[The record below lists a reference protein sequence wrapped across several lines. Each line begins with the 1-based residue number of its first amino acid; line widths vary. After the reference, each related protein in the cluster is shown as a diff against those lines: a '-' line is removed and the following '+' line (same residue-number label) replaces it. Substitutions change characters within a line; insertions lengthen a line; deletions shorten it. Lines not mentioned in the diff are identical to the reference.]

1 MKARAKAIGQALS
14 KHKIR
19 TIVVAAVVIVALVLV
34 LRPRDATSG
43 MTEETAELR
52 DITTYNSFVGNV
64 EADSERSVLSKAS
77 AEVLEVLV
85 EEGDTV
91 EEGDVIA
98 TLDTSDVEYS
108 IAQMEATL
116 ASTQTANEYNI
127 KDAQTNYDN
136 AKEALDSGLN
146 TSVVTAKS
154 QMDSAKEAYETAKDT
169 YNSAKSQIND
179 GTYSGT
185 ATYYAARSEAKAAL
199 ETAQSNLEDGEAAV
213 ASCEADVEDAQA
225 ALEAAQAA
233 LEEAQT
239 SAALA
244 DVSAD
249 TQTDTNSTTEDLT
262 ALQNAVTEA
271 ETELAN
277 AEAAL
282 STAQTNLTAL
292 ESAVTSASSAYD
304 TACDQF
310 DSAKESALSSLSD
323 SVSFAKTTYE
333 NAKKSYNAA
342 VLAAEQQLETYEN
355 SLEKTEAT
363 ADTTTSELELQ
374 NLYDSLED
382 YTITAPCAG
391 TITALDV
398 SVGDMAASGLSV
410 ATISNLNAMTIA
422 ITVDEYSIINTSVGS
437 AVTIYVDS
445 IDNTYEGT
453 LTWIADTA
461 TISNGVSY
469 YEAEVSFTADDL
481 VRSGMSVEVR
491 LTNVDE
497 KDAVSISV
505 SSLNYND
512 DNTAYVYILDEDGDV
527 VTQAVTLG
535 ASDGTYVQVTDGL
548 EEGDT
553 VLLPS
558 SAGGFIESTVE
569 SRSEMVTEVIG
580 TED

>member
-1 MKARAKAIGQALS
+1 MKEKAKAVGKALWR
-14 KHKIR
+14 HKIR
-19 TIVVAAVVIVALVLV
+19 TVLV
-34 LRPRDATSG
+34 LLVVAVVLVRLLTPTNATAG

-64 EADSERSVLSKAS
+64 EADTERSVLSQAS

-98 TLDTSDVEYS
+98 TLDTSDVEYT

-146 TSVVTAKS
+146 SSVVSAKS

-169 YNSAKSQIND
+169 YNSAKSQIDN
-179 GTYSGT
+179 GTYSAT
-185 ATYYAARSEAKAAL
+185 ASYYTARSEAKAAL
-199 ETAQSNLEDGEAAV
+199 ETAESNLEDGEDAV
-213 ASCEADVEDAQA
+213 AACEAALEEAQA
-225 ALEAAQAA
+225 ALEAAQADETITDLSSYELA
-233 LEEAQT
+233 VTNAQT
-239 SAALA
+239 
-244 DVSAD
+244 
-249 TQTDTNSTTEDLT
+249 DLT
-262 ALQNAVTEA
+262 
-271 ETELAN
+271 
-277 AEAAL
+277 
-282 STAQTNLTAL
+282 TAQTNLTAL
-292 ESAVTSASSAYD
+292 EAAVTSAESAYE
-304 TACDQF
+304 TAKSQF
-310 DSAKESALSSLSD
+310 NSAKKSALSSLSD
-323 SVSFAKTTYE
+323 SVSSAKTTYE
-333 NAKKSYNAA
+333 NAKTSYEAA

-355 SLEKTEAT
+355 ALEKTEAT

-382 YTITAPCAG
+382 YTITAPCSG
-391 TITALDV
+391 TVTELNI
-398 SVGDMAASGLSV
+398 SEGDMATSGVTV

-437 AVTIYVDS
+437 DVTVYVDS
-445 IDNTYEGT
+445 IDSTYEGT

-497 KDAVSISV
+497 KDVVTISV
-505 SSLNYND
+505 DSLNYND
-512 DNTAYVYILDEDGDV
+512 DNTAYVYTLDEDGNV
-527 VTQAVTLG
+527 VTQTVTLG
-535 ASDGTYVQVTDGL
+535 VSDGSYVQITDGL
-548 EEGDT
+548 EEGDS
-553 VLLPS
+553 VFLAGS
-558 SAGGFIESTVE
+558 SDGTLSSTME
-569 SRSEMVTEVIG
+569 SRVEMVSGVLG
-580 TED
+580 AGD

>member
-1 MKARAKAIGQALS
+1 MKEKAKAVGKALWR
-14 KHKIR
+14 HKIR
-19 TIVVAAVVIVALVLV
+19 TILVLLVVVVV
-34 LRPRDATSG
+34 LVRVLTPTNATAG
-43 MTEETAELR
+43 MTEETAALR

-64 EADSERSVLSKAS
+64 EADTERSVLSQAS

-91 EEGDVIA
+91 EEGDVLA
-98 TLDTSDVEYS
+98 TLDTSDVEYN
-108 IAQMEATL
+108 IAQKEAAL
-116 ASTQTANEYNI
+116 ASTQTTNEYNI

-146 TSVVTAKS
+146 SSVVSAKS

-169 YNSAKSQIND
+169 YNSAKTQIDN
-179 GTYSGT
+179 GTYSST
-185 ATYYAARSEAKAAL
+185 ASYYTARNEAKAAL
-199 ETAQSNLEDGEAAV
+199 ETAEDNLEDGETAV
-213 ASCEADVEDAQA
+213 AACEADLEEAQA
-225 ALEAAQAA
+225 ALTAAQADETITNLSSYEA
-233 LEEAQT
+233 EVTAAQT
-239 SAALA
+239 
-244 DVSAD
+244 
-249 TQTDTNSTTEDLT
+249 
-262 ALQNAVTEA
+262 
-271 ETELAN
+271 
-277 AEAAL
+277 AL
-282 STAQTNLTAL
+282 STAQANLTAL
-292 ESAVTSASSAYD
+292 EAAVTSAESAYE
-304 TACDQF
+304 TAKSQF
-310 DSAKESALSSLSD
+310 NSAKKSALSSLSD
-323 SVSFAKTTYE
+323 SVSSAKTTYE

-391 TITALDV
+391 TVTALNI
-398 SVGDMAASGLSV
+398 SEGDMAASGVSV
-410 ATISNLNAMTIA
+410 ATISNLNAMSIA

-437 AVTIYVDS
+437 DVTVYVDS
-445 IDNTYEGT
+445 IDSTYEGT

-497 KDAVSISV
+497 KNAVTISV
-505 SSLNYND
+505 DALNYND
-512 DNTAYVYILDEDGDV
+512 DNTAYVYTLDEDGDV

-548 EEGDT
+548 EEGDS
-553 VLLPS
+553 VLLVS
-558 SAGGFIESTVE
+558 SSDGFISSTME
-569 SRSEMVTEVIG
+569 SRVDMVSGVLDAG
-580 TED
+580 D

>member
-1 MKARAKAIGQALS
+1 MKEKAKAVGKALWR
-14 KHKIR
+14 HKIR
-19 TIVVAAVVIVALVLV
+19 TVLV
-34 LRPRDATSG
+34 LLVVVFVLVRVLTPTDATAG

-64 EADSERSVLSKAS
+64 EADTERSVLSQAS

-98 TLDTSDVEYS
+98 TLDTSDIEYS
-108 IAQMEATL
+108 IAQKEASL
-116 ASTQTANEYNI
+116 SSTQTTNEYNI

-146 TSVVTAKS
+146 SSVVSAKS
-154 QMDSAKEAYETAKDT
+154 QMDSAEEAYETAKSN
-169 YNSAKSQIND
+169 YNSAKSQIDN
-179 GTYSGT
+179 GTYSAT
-185 ATYYAARSEAKAAL
+185 ASYYTARSEAKAAL
-199 ETAQSNLEDGEAAV
+199 ETAEDNLEDGEATV
-213 ASCEADVEDAQA
+213 AACEDDLEEAQA
-225 ALEAAQAA
+225 ALAAAQADETITDLSSYEA
-233 LEEAQT
+233 AVTAAQT
-239 SAALA
+239 
-244 DVSAD
+244 
-249 TQTDTNSTTEDLT
+249 
-262 ALQNAVTEA
+262 
-271 ETELAN
+271 
-277 AEAAL
+277 AL
-282 STAQTNLTAL
+282 STAQANLTAL
-292 ESAVTSASSAYD
+292 EAAVTSAESAYD
-304 TACDQF
+304 TAKSQF
-310 DSAKESALSSLSD
+310 NSAKKSALSSLSD
-323 SVSFAKTTYE
+323 SVSSAKTTYE

-391 TITALDV
+391 TITALNI
-398 SVGDMAASGLSV
+398 SEGDMAASGVSV
-410 ATISNLNAMTIA
+410 ATISNLNAMSIA

-437 AVTIYVDS
+437 DVTVYVDS
-445 IDNTYEGT
+445 IDSTYEGT

-497 KDAVSISV
+497 KDALTISV
-505 SSLNYND
+505 DALNYND
-512 DNTAYVYILDEDGDV
+512 DNTAYVYTLDEDGDV
-527 VTQAVTLG
+527 VTQTVTLG
-535 ASDGTYVQVTDGL
+535 ASDGAYVQITDGL
-548 EEGDT
+548 EEGDS
-553 VLLPS
+553 VLLAS
-558 SAGGFIESTVE
+558 SAGGFIESTME
-569 SRSEMVTEVIG
+569 SRSEMVSGVLG
-580 TED
+580 AGD

>member
-1 MKARAKAIGQALS
+1 MRARLKAVGQALWR
-14 KHKIR
+14 HKIR
-19 TIVVAAVVIVALVLV
+19 TVIVALVVIFVLV
-34 LRPRDATSG
+34 QVLLPRDATSG
-43 MTEETAELR
+43 MTGETAELR

-64 EADSERSVLSKAS
+64 EADSERSVLAKAS
-77 AEVLEVLV
+77 AETLEVLV

-108 IAQMEATL
+108 IAQKEASL
-116 ASTQTANEYNI
+116 ASTQTTNEYNI

-146 TSVVTAKS
+146 SSVVSAKS
-154 QMDSAKEAYETAKDT
+154 QMDSAKEAYETAKSN
-169 YNSAKSQIND
+169 YSSAKSQINN
-179 GTYSGT
+179 GTYSAT
-185 ATYYAARSEAKAAL
+185 ASYYTARSEAKAAL
-199 ETAQSNLEDGEAAV
+199 ATAQANLEDGEEEAA
-213 ASCEADVEDAQA
+213 ACEADLEEAQA
-225 ALEAAQAA
+225 ALEAAQADETITDLSSYEA
-233 LEEAQT
+233 AVTAAQT
-239 SAALA
+239 AL
-244 DVSAD
+244 
-249 TQTDTNSTTEDLT
+249 T
-262 ALQNAVTEA
+262 
-271 ETELAN
+271 
-277 AEAAL
+277 
-282 STAQTNLTAL
+282 TAQTNLTSL
-292 ESAVTSASSAYD
+292 EAAVTSAESAYD

-323 SVSFAKTTYE
+323 SVSSAKTTYD

-382 YTITAPCAG
+382 YTITAPCSG
-391 TITALDV
+391 TITELNI
-398 SVGDMAASGLSV
+398 SEGDMTTNGLSV
-410 ATISNLNAMTIA
+410 ATISNLNAMTIS

-437 AVTIYVDS
+437 EVTIYVDS
-445 IDNTYEGT
+445 IDSTYTGT

-461 TISNGVSY
+461 TISNGVSF

-497 KDAVSISV
+497 KDALSISV
-505 SSLNYND
+505 DALNYND
-512 DNTAYVYILDEDGDV
+512 DNTAYVYILDEDGNV

-535 ASDGTYVQVTDGL
+535 VSDGSYVQITDGL
-548 EEGDT
+548 EEGDS
-553 VLLPS
+553 VFLAGS
-558 SAGGFIESTVE
+558 SDGSISSTME
-569 SRSEMVTEVIG
+569 SRAEMVSGVLG
-580 TED
+580 TGD

>member
-1 MKARAKAIGQALS
+1 MKEKAKAVGKALWR
-14 KHKIR
+14 HKIR
-19 TIVVAAVVIVALVLV
+19 TVLVLLVVVLVLV
-34 LRPRDATSG
+34 RVLTPTSATAG

-64 EADSERSVLSKAS
+64 EADTERSVLAKAS

-91 EEGDVIA
+91 EEGDVLA
-98 TLDTSDVEYS
+98 TLDTSDIEYS
-108 IAQMEATL
+108 IAQKEAAL
-116 ASTQTANEYNI
+116 SSTQTTNEYNI

-146 TSVVTAKS
+146 SSVVSAKS
-154 QMDSAKEAYETAKDT
+154 QMDSAKEAYETAKSN
-169 YNSAKSQIND
+169 YNSAKSQIDN
-179 GTYSGT
+179 GTYSST
-185 ATYYAARSEAKAAL
+185 ASYYTARSEAKAAL
-199 ETAQSNLEDGEAAV
+199 ETAEDNLEDGEATV
-213 ASCEADVEDAQA
+213 AACEDDLEEAQA
-225 ALEAAQAA
+225 ALAAAQADETITDLSSYEA
-233 LEEAQT
+233 AVTAAQT
-239 SAALA
+239 
-244 DVSAD
+244 
-249 TQTDTNSTTEDLT
+249 
-262 ALQNAVTEA
+262 
-271 ETELAN
+271 
-277 AEAAL
+277 AL
-282 STAQTNLTAL
+282 STAQANLTAL
-292 ESAVTSASSAYD
+292 EAAVTSAESAYD
-304 TACDQF
+304 TAKSQF
-310 DSAKESALSSLSD
+310 NSAKKSALSSLSD
-323 SVSFAKTTYE
+323 SVSSAKTTYE

-391 TITALDV
+391 TITALNI
-398 SVGDMAASGLSV
+398 SEGDMAASGVSV
-410 ATISNLNAMTIA
+410 ATISNLNAMSIA

-437 AVTIYVDS
+437 DVTVYVDS
-445 IDNTYEGT
+445 IDSTYEGT

-497 KDAVSISV
+497 KDALTISV
-505 SSLNYND
+505 DALNYND
-512 DNTAYVYILDEDGDV
+512 DNTAYVYTLDEDGDV

-535 ASDGTYVQVTDGL
+535 ASDGTYVQITDGL
-548 EEGDT
+548 EEGDS
-553 VLLPS
+553 VLLVS
-558 SAGGFIESTVE
+558 SSDGFISSTME
-569 SRSEMVTEVIG
+569 SRVDMVSGVLDAG
-580 TED
+580 D

>member
-1 MKARAKAIGQALS
+1 MKEKAKAVGKALWR
-14 KHKIR
+14 HKIR
-19 TIVVAAVVIVALVLV
+19 TILVLLVVVVV
-34 LRPRDATSG
+34 LVRVLTPSDATAG

-64 EADSERSVLSKAS
+64 EADTERSVLSQAS

-91 EEGDVIA
+91 EEGDVLA
-98 TLDTSDVEYS
+98 TLDTSDVEYT
-108 IAQMEATL
+108 IAQKEAAL
-116 ASTQTANEYNI
+116 ASTQTTNEYNI

-146 TSVVTAKS
+146 SSVVSAKS

-169 YNSAKSQIND
+169 YNSAKSQIDN
-179 GTYSGT
+179 GTYSAT
-185 ATYYAARSEAKAAL
+185 ASYYTARSEAKAAL
-199 ETAQSNLEDGEAAV
+199 ETAEDNLEDGEAAV
-213 ASCEADVEDAQA
+213 AACEAD
-225 ALEAAQAA
+225 
-233 LEEAQT
+233 LEEAQD
-239 SAALA
+239 ALA
-244 DVSAD
+244 AAQAD
-249 TQTDTNSTTEDLT
+249 ETITDLSSYE
-262 ALQNAVTEA
+262 AAVTA
-271 ETELAN
+271 AQT
-277 AEAAL
+277 AL
-282 STAQTNLTAL
+282 STAQANLTAL
-292 ESAVTSASSAYD
+292 EAAVTSAESAYE
-304 TACDQF
+304 TAKSQF
-310 DSAKESALSSLSD
+310 NSAKKSALSSLSD
-323 SVSFAKTTYE
+323 SVSSAKTTYE

-391 TITALDV
+391 TVTALNI
-398 SVGDMAASGLSV
+398 SVGDMATSGVSV

-437 AVTIYVDS
+437 DVTVYVDS
-445 IDNTYEGT
+445 IDSTYEGT

-497 KDAVSISV
+497 KNAVTISV
-505 SSLNYND
+505 DALNYND
-512 DNTAYVYILDEDGDV
+512 DNTAYIYTLDEDGDV

-535 ASDGTYVQVTDGL
+535 ASDGTYVQIINGL
-548 EEGDT
+548 EEGDS
-553 VLLPS
+553 VLLVS
-558 SAGGFIESTVE
+558 SSDGFISSTME
-569 SRSEMVTEVIG
+569 SRVDMVSGVLDTG
-580 TED
+580 D